1 MKKNYPRSSGILMH
15 LSSLPGPYGHGTMGQ
30 EAFDFID
37 FLSETGCSYW
47 QILPI
52 GPTDS
57 CHSPYK
63 SCSTFAGNPHL
74 IDLTLLAK
82 DHLLTPQELES
93 FKLDTPWRIEHT
105 AVEKNFNVAFK
116 LAFSRLTENMI
127 EHIHQ
132 FAKMQ
137 AHWLPDYVLYQVIQ
151 HNTAGK
157 DWPLWENKALRFH
170 EEDAL
175 ESVLKNNAEAI
186 LFEEFLQ
193 YTFFKQWDRVKAY
206 AHQKGIE
213 FIGDLPFYVA
223 YESAD
228 VWANPEIFD
237 LNAQK
242 HLNHV
247 AGVPPDYFAKDG
259 QLWGNPLYNWAAMKA
274 NHYHWWLKRMSH
286 ALKIFDVV
294 RIDHFRAFS
303 AFWQID
309 AQAKTARE
317 GRWIKGPGMSFLD
330 NVFETFSHPKIIA
343 EDLGVQDPALKKLLK
358 DSKIPGMRVL
368 QFGFIEP
375 SDNPHL
381 PHNYIPNCF
390 AYTGTH
396 DNNTLYGWLWDLNQ
410 GERDYALNYVNYCST
425 DQTSWQ
431 QGGYKNQACRSLIK
445 ALWSSSA
452 NVTLIPIQDLCAFSA
467 DTRMN
472 RPGSTKSNWSF
483 RLSPEAIKHMDQA
496 WLAQINGIYH
506 RYYQHQASSKTP
518 Q

>member
-15 LSSLPGPYGHGTMGQ
+15 LSSLPGPYGHGTMGK

-63 SCSTFAGNPHL
+63 SCSAFAGNPHL
-74 IDLTLLAK
+74 IDLTLLAE
-82 DHLLTPQELES
+82 DHLLTFQELET
-93 FKLDTPWRIEHT
+93 FKLDTPWHIDHA
-105 AVEKNFNVAFK
+105 AVEKTFNKAFE
-116 LAFSRLTENMI
+116 LAFARLTDAMI
-127 EHIHQ
+127 KDIHQ
-132 FAKMQ
+132 FAKTQ
-137 AHWLPDYVLYQVIQ
+137 AHWLPDYALYKVIQ
-151 HNTAGK
+151 RQHGGE
-157 DWPLWENKALRFH
+157 DWPLWKDHALRFH
-170 EEDAL
+170 EKATLDII
-175 ESVLKNNAEAI
+175 LKQHAKAI

-193 YTFFKQWDRVKAY
+193 YTFFKQWDRVKTY

-228 VWANPEIFD
+228 VWAQPDLFD
-237 LNAQK
+237 LDSER

-259 QLWGNPLYNWAAMKA
+259 QLWGNPIYNWSAMKTD
-274 NHYHWWLKRMSH
+274 HYDWWLKRLSH
-286 ALKIFDVV
+286 TLNIFDVV

-309 AQAKTARE
+309 VTAQTARE
-317 GRWIKGPGMSFLD
+317 GRWIKGPGMAFFD
-330 NVFETFSHPKIIA
+330 KVFETFSDPKIIA
-343 EDLGVQDPALKKLLK
+343 EDLGVQDASLKKLLK
-358 DSKIPGMRVL
+358 TSKIPGMRIL

-396 DNNTLYGWLWDLNQ
+396 DNNTLYGWLWDLNH
-410 GERDYALNYVNYCST
+410 GERDYALSYANYVST
-425 DQTSWQ
+425 GKTSWQ
-431 QGGYKNQACRSLIK
+431 DGGYKNQACRALIK

-452 NVTLIPIQDLCAFSA
+452 NVTLMPIQDLCAFSA

-472 RPGSTKSNWSF
+472 QPGSTKNNWSF
-483 RLSPEAIKHMDQA
+483 RLSPEAIKQMDQA
-496 WLAQINGIYH
+496 FLTKINGIYH
-506 RYYQHQASSKTP
+506 RYHHHPQASETLK
-518 Q
+518 